1 MTIRVV
7 PTGAPVGA
15 FVEGVQVADCDDEA
29 FAVIHAAFVTHG
41 VVFLRDQ
48 RLSPDQHLAFA
59 RRWSTINVN
68 RFFTPVAGYPEIA
81 EVRKEPDQTENIGQV
96 WHTDHSY
103 DERPAMGSILY
114 ARTVPPVG
122 GDTLFASQYAAYE
135 ALDPALRTA
144 LLDRWAWHSSRHAFG
159 VEAQTGDG
167 EGALFNNPEAATQ
180 DARHPV
186 IIRHPLSGRPALYVN
201 PDFTVRFDGESADD
215 SAALLSALWDHASRD
230 DFVYRFRWDAGS
242 MAIWDNRA
250 VQHKALNDYHGY
262 LRLMHRVTLE
272 GVGLEPFSTDG
283 R

>member
-68 RFFTPVAGYPEIA
+68 RFFTPVAGHPEIA

-167 EGALFNNPEAATQ
+167 EGTLFNNPEAATQ

>member
-1 MTIRVV
+1 MSMRTMTRDLLNLIVMISF
-7 PTGAPVGA
+7 GL
-15 FVEGVQVADCDDEA
+15 
-29 FAVIHAAFVTHG
+29 
-41 VVFLRDQ
+41 VVF
-48 RLSPDQHLAFA
+48 
-59 RRWSTINVN
+59 V
-68 RFFTPVAGYPEIA
+68 G
-81 EVRKEPDQTENIGQV
+81 
-96 WHTDHSY
+96 
-103 DERPAMGSILY
+103 PA
-114 ARTVPPVG
+114 
-122 GDTLFASQYAAYE
+122 
-135 ALDPALRTA
+135 
-144 LLDRWAWHSSRHAFG
+144 W
-159 VEAQTGDG
+159 AQTGDG